1 MADIR
6 LVKPQANAVHNV
18 PCATGNRFVL
28 DFPSD
33 AALFAKDGD
42 DLVLSFEDGSSIRLQ
57 DFYTTYSKEEMPS
70 FEMEGAEISGEDFFA
85 ALGNP
90 DLMPAAGPSAAAATR
105 GGGFN
110 QYGNVELLQGIDRL
124 GGLDISFNWGQEHED
139 DLYAYGHRDIDYGVS
154 VVPVVPG
161 ILDPDIPVVD
171 DPDNP
176 NDGGVGPV
184 VDRLEVWEAGLEEV
198 GSKAGD
204 ESVPTVAHGGMNISA
219 PDGVATIVIGTV
231 TVFANG
237 HLVLGSNGEPVRVET
252 GEGYLQVTGF
262 NPATGRLEY
271 TYTLTDSTQEHDQGE
286 ANEHFT
292 HLLPVTVTDSDG
304 DRGSSTI
311 SVVIRDDEP
320 TAHNDANSITE
331 GDSEDVVCS
340 GNVLTGAVTKGEGTP
355 TDHDVIGADGH
366 MNDESKVSWKTTD
379 LESLGENTYK
389 TEYGTIKLN
398 ADGTYEYTLDGEN
411 DAVRVLE
418 NEHTTLTETF
428 TYTITDA
435 DGDTKP
441 ATLTITI
448 KGKNHDVEVTNG
460 DTLIVD
466 EADLEDGSKVDDNNF
481 TATAQ
486 GFMKITAH
494 DGLETVTIGG
504 VKVVENGQLVE
515 NPVVPDGSVG
525 KITVTDLIDHE
536 KGTWTLKYTYTLN
549 KATQEHTS
557 PAQGADRNELPSEH
571 VFEVHVWDQDGSDL
585 TGSIKVDIVDD
596 VPTAKNDWD
605 SVQEDVRVTTSGNV
619 IEGVRG
625 DGEESQESGTDIQ
638 GADGAD
644 GITKDGINTGVTSIA
659 FGNVTVTTL
668 DEDGS
673 FTINGAY
680 GELTISPDG
689 SYTYTLDKTN
699 SVVMGL
705 ENGETRKDFFTYT
718 LTDADGD
725 SHTANL
731 TITVKG
737 TSNSIPK
744 FEVEPLAVDEANL
757 TVTDENKH
765 AGNAPGT
772 ENVVAEK
779 TGTCTVIVKDGLA
792 SLSLKIGE
800 SENAIE
806 VPLTLNADGTV
817 TLAESPQHFKD
828 ANGYLT
834 IDSISGSGEYTIKY
848 TYHLTTA
855 TRHECP
861 AGVEAD
867 RNDLA
872 NDQLH
877 SFTLTVKDQ
886 DGSTQS
892 GDIKVNIYDDIPVL
906 EGEPSWTSSPA
917 TVTEDNMN
925 QEVPVNLGE
934 AFAKVVENQSY
945 GADGPNSTGAAVY
958 TLELSDNKVETT
970 LMGLDDGK
978 YETIYL
984 VKNGDGSVSG
994 FAGDTK
1000 CFTITINPQD
1010 GKATF
1015 TLLKPVKHAEQGEED
1030 TTLTL
1035 ETVGGS
1041 FKVKYTITDADGDE
1055 ASRSLDLGEEGVFQ
1069 IKDSETRV
1077 ALIKRDPS
1085 VDAALTVDE
1094 SFAER
1099 EKGPDRFV
1107 DDITG
1112 SDGNAGKTAELDAK
1126 DFFDITSGAD
1136 DQGLEGLEVEHKFEL
1151 KIGNNG
1157 EDSGL
1162 QGLYV
1167 NGTETIQ
1174 DDILLFNEN
1183 GVIVGRVGSAEGPT
1197 VFTLEIDQDS
1207 GHMTLTMYDDASIV
1221 HDNKTRFD
1229 EVEELA
1235 GKISVVL
1242 SVTDRDGDT
1251 NFATADITLKFEDD
1265 GPALD
1270 MPEASDMQTAT
1281 VNGMGTISG
1290 HMDVFDFGADGP
1302 AAESAVVV
1310 TVKDGETTY
1319 TFYCKQDADGAWSAK
1334 AGENETHS
1342 FIVDEQGNFTYSRPV
1357 SEDGI
1362 SDGNVTIEVTLKDG
1376 DGDIIRL
1383 PTTKFAPES
1392 IGENVGTVQEA
1403 GVAGHNPYN
1412 APQIRDANDSINGV
1426 ASVSKTITLQQEG
1439 QNKDTTLTLNLWDGT
1454 IAHTT
1459 FTKVDNGEDVTPP
1472 GEPYPI
1478 NTSLLTDITNGLTLY
1493 LVQENGKPALS
1504 GVRPQDSNY
1513 YGTLV
1518 FTMESEGTWTWKFVL
1533 NENGTLTNSMTEGE
1547 KIDLVLN
1554 LGVSDGMLQ
1563 NDSGTIHIT
1572 ILGTNDKPVFITGD
1586 KDSNVVGAVE
1596 VSDATNTPEGLSS
1609 CITGKLKAT
1618 DSDTDNSGVNNGLIF
1633 SLVGF
1638 KESKVGTV
1646 DGEDYNPYD
1655 SENEQDKIEHLI
1667 SSAPGKVT
1675 PHENSSTSI
1684 ETRYGTL
1691 TVYENGSYTYEVKD
1705 TSAIAGNEYVTETFT
1720 VLVKDNHGSWDKK
1733 DITITLRDENKN
1745 TEGREV
1751 SLTAKEEGV
1760 AGNSGKPTTAAD
1772 YNTPIPTQDGK
1783 PVAGQGMVLFKD
1795 EDVNDILTLKVN
1807 NSKLVWEGHN
1817 DQQPVDIEFSQES
1830 LTVSIAGTK
1839 TSLYLVASKNGED
1852 WTFEWV
1858 TDAPEKGSD
1867 VVGKLVLTREENGD
1881 VTSSFKLDP
1890 KNKKPLDNQDNH
1902 DFDNSGFLDQLSQ
1915 GETVKVE
1922 LPLTAT
1928 SSGGDEAA
1936 LTITIEGTND
1946 RPVIDSIKVKVEDKD
1961 EEISDGNSSLGVE
1974 PADIDSDTGTEAK
1987 PDLSGTILAS
1997 DVDNDD
2003 GSGSNNI
2010 EDHGLIFTLS
2020 DMHSEE
2026 GSTISQ
2032 EESVSF
2038 LPNGQESNPPVGNFD
2053 GQYSTI
2059 KTTYGELELDPDTG
2073 NFTYTMD
2080 EPKLVEGEPNA
2091 IMALGAGQ
2099 SVTETYTVRVTDS
2112 HGSWTEKT
2120 FEITITGTNDRPKIT
2135 STKKLEV
2142 HGTEDKAVDK
2152 NYHPEQ
2158 GDLSIA
2164 WVEADEY
2171 DIGDKIAG
2179 YYLVDYEDGEL
2190 VSEVKESVAI
2200 TVKQLRAYLENY
2212 SHGLSASDSSKAEL
2226 RARLNALDADDVIA
2240 TLKVET
2246 VDGKGKLTL
2255 EPNQGSSFI
2264 QALNQ
2269 DDKLTL
2275 DLSKLCGMYVSAKDT
2290 HNAYADG
2297 VNVTLV
2303 LHGKN
2308 DAETAISAYAPTVKE
2323 EGVYYDSETDNG
2335 NLPTVGVDGTDSE
2348 IGYTQHRTSSKG
2360 EFTISDRDA
2369 GQITFTYKND
2379 FTDNH
2384 EKEFKEAGTTIGE
2397 NAVSYEQESEG
2408 AETYY
2413 VFGTYGYY
2421 EISLTSSL
2429 DVDQGEKTFD
2439 YTYYLYSEETPKT
2452 IQDQF
2457 GDDFDDRLT
2466 AVNSIPQSERVV
2478 DTVELTV
2485 KTEGGNSTS
2494 LTLNATVVGSNDV
2507 PVIESVAEVKKE
2519 GAITLDDL
2527 EDGATGPNT
2536 MELVEE
2542 EDGEKTLQIT
2552 LQSSKTG
2559 AEQQFVGKIIGVDP
2573 DRKGDDTAADGT
2585 EIRNYSFVLNDKAS
2599 NVWTISTNEDGEQQ
2613 ATSDF
2618 GYITIDAEGVF
2629 HIHLYKD
2636 AGKTLAA
2643 GAESSDIFA
2652 GLGVRC
2658 TDTLGATS
2666 EIVNLSGKLV
2676 GVDDIA
2682 TVTPSNETIWEGVH
2696 AYDGE
2701 PKGEIPETSESN
2713 WAEHGGTVTGLISVN
2728 DPDEGDTI
2736 SRDKITVS
2744 INDEL
2749 KYVIFENGDSITY
2762 LQTDYGEINF
2772 KWTENG
2778 DLQYTYKILDNK
2790 VKNEIQELNL
2800 GETIKDE
2807 FSVQFHSHHTNGSD
2821 TTLSNPATISITI
2834 KGTNDA
2840 PVIDSVIIGDTKY
2853 NPDTT
2858 EEPIAGGTVHYRES
2872 IQGTIVS
2879 LDVDNAD
2886 GSDNTVSTLV
2896 YGILIYTDEEGEK
2909 HLVHAHTGEDGRT
2922 VYTAADNNYKL
2933 PDDMG
2938 ERLTFLPQA
2947 TLEHGS
2953 IVVNENGQYTYYHES
2968 DSITGNTT
2976 ESVWITVRDP
2986 HGAMDSVEIS
2996 FTLTPGE
3003 PGDLPEVTM
3012 EDNVDLS
3019 VIEPNPNDSEGD
3031 HLVHVGS
3038 NGTASSLDPENLGLS
3053 LSVRYY
3059 EDGDGKFILVAERNE
3074 EGKFVDTSGDV
3085 IKGQDGNPVS
3095 EDALLTA
3102 TGKLVEQGDGSY
3114 KWEYRDANDRVIEG
3128 FPPVELDIRLSDSGN
3143 SNSSWDDASYS
3154 LSTDYGTVYVTD
3166 SGELRFE
3173 LDNRADALNAGEVIN
3188 ETVTIWINGK
3198 PQEQTLNLK
3207 VTGTADA
3214 SEVEAPALTVD
3225 MDLNGGQDS
3234 ANLEIDDID
3243 NSDANGKQDEHQLFI
3258 GNIDDEKPIEITF
3271 GKPIY
3276 VIANDDKLVYSY
3288 TKPTGEDAD
3297 LWYGTLTFSQDSEGG
3312 YTYTFEAA
3320 DSDINKKL
3328 ADDHTTKFSIPIYV
3342 KDIAPEGSDEE
3353 DFDEV
3358 HYSTTKTQTT
3368 IDITI
3373 IGKADTPDAR
3383 DDTVTI
3389 TEDGTIPDDVS
3400 DEEKGDSAGP
3410 GTHAVKGNLQ
3420 VVDYDGL
3427 GVQISGMHVQ
3437 TSEGE
3442 PFEGEGRVVPGDF
3455 GTLVLN
3461 SDGTYTY
3468 TVNYDSLQHLSQGEN
3483 KKDTFTVEVKTPNSD
3498 PKYVTITVN
3507 VQGVNDL
3514 PTVSV
3519 TPVRSVLEQHGTTV
3533 TATGKVEAQ
3542 DIDEDSLTYGIK
3554 TGEESFSD
3562 QAYVVGTW
3570 EKNAEGEEELKL
3582 SLTTEKPQDESLV
3595 GTITIDTNGE
3605 YTFTLESNSEVVRQL
3620 EAGESASIVVDMG
3633 AKDIGDPVTKPVT
3646 ITIHGSNENPT
3657 VSTTLQVNEDIMVVE
3672 DNTLTVHVGQYDY
3685 TATDAEKGD
3694 MTFTFERGGEY
3705 MKEVT
3710 TNISVDGREYEISLT
3725 MGDDGTI
3732 TIQYPDTLKEY
3743 INGLGANDTLLI
3755 IDPDQMEPKLNVVVE
3770 DNAGGKTSSTLALTI
3785 KGKNDAIED
3794 LVADDVKD
3802 TSGTLSFTDV
3812 DRSDEHT
3819 ITFNDLYANGGALLS
3834 VSTNELP
3841 EKPLD
3846 VFDVHG
3852 TKLGTLTFT
3861 WKEDGASKE
3870 LSYTFEPDDAYLNTL
3885 PVGESKDISFSVT
3898 VNDGNGSSSTTESLS
3913 FKVTNKNDAPEISQ
3927 SDVNIGTVIFSDD
3940 DLQDTKHTVLF
3951 SNLKKNQEGEDISFT
3966 LDSTTTG
3973 QQSQSSTVY
3982 LGDVQVGTLTITYT
3996 PGENNQD
4003 NKITYSF
4010 TAEEDLNDLDVGEH
4024 ELEFSVSIKDAHGGE
4039 SSKILDSFTVTN
4051 GNDVPVIAITKTG
4064 NTGTFTITDEDTRDT
4079 PAISISYDEKEY
4091 PVSQN
4096 DSIEVPDLGSFF
4108 FTKDSSGTWR
4118 YTFTADPELQ
4128 ASMTA
4133 GDNEEFSID
4142 LNVSDGHTGG
4152 QVSKAFSV
4160 TVEGT
4165 NSQPEK
4171 LESVDLVISSLD
4183 DSYDLD
4189 LPLID
4194 ADGDSLTY
4202 TFKEGNY
4209 GSVVLDNG
4217 QYIYQV
4223 NEDALTEVQENKVQD
4238 ELHYTIFDG
4247 VNTVEGTLSVNLDV
4261 SALNLPEEPE
4271 IPTEGGETL
4280 IPDGDTDDTQPEI
4293 PGQPE
4298 EPEETSDADEDFEA
4312 IVYALENGED
4322 DTPLFARNTYSLAD
4336 GEEMY
4341 SLSPDDPEEN
4351 TVDIVA
4357 YDSTDYMVD
4366 GGEGV
4371 SFMVSENEDLT
4382 MDDILQ
4388 GDGQHGPIV
4397 SNIDVLI
4404 TGHGAESLTNMDQLA
4419 RDYGIS
4425 VDRDA
4430 NALTLDES
4438 WQKVDSGHTDTQVF
4452 SNGSLTLETSLD
4464 VSCPSDD
4471 LNVQAAMHQVTNN

>member
-6 LVKPQANAVHNV
+6 LVKPQANAVNNV

-184 VDRLEVWEAGLEEV
+184 VDRLEVWEEGLAN
-198 GSKAGD
+198 GSNPQG
-204 ESVPTVAHGGMNISA
+204 ENVPTMAHGGMNISA
-219 PDGVATIVIGTV
+219 PDGVATIVIGEV

-237 HLVLGSNGEPVRVET
+237 HLVLGNDGKPVRVET

-311 SVVIRDDEP
+311 AVVIRDDEP
-320 TAHNDANSITE
+320 EANDDANSITE
-331 GDSEDVVCS
+331 GDSENVVCS

-705 ENGETRKDFFTYT
+705 ENGETRKDIFTYT

-725 SHTANL
+725 SHTAYL
-731 TITVKG
+731 TITVNG

-817 TLAESPQHFKD
+817 TLEEHPQHFED

-855 TRHECP
+855 TRHEGP
-861 AGVEAD
+861 AEVEAD

-886 DGSTQS
+886 DESTQS

-906 EGEPSWTSSPA
+906 KGEPSWTSSPA

-1107 DDITG
+1107 DDTTG

-1197 VFTLEIDQDS
+1197 VFTLEIDKDS
-1207 GHMTLTMYDDASIV
+1207 GHMTLTMSDDASIV

-1319 TFYCKQDADGAWSAK
+1319 TFLCKQDADGAWSAK

-1376 DGDIIRL
+1376 DGDIIHL

-1459 FTKVDNGEDVTPP
+1459 FTKVDNGEDVTTP

-1504 GVRPQDSNY
+1504 GVKPQDSNY

-1518 FTMESEGTWTWKFVL
+1518 FTKESEGTWTWKFVL
-1533 NENGTLTNSMTEGE
+1533 NEDGTLTNSMTEGE
-1547 KIDLVLN
+1547 KIDLVFN

-1563 NDSGTIHIT
+1563 NDSGKIHIT
-1572 ILGTNDKPVFITGD
+1572 ILGTNDKPVFMTGEN
-1586 KDSNVVGAVE
+1586 DSNKVGAVE
-1596 VSDATNTPEGLSS
+1596 VSDATNTPEDLPSS
-1609 CITGKLKAT
+1609 IAGQLKAT
-1618 DSDTDNSGVNNGLIF
+1618 DSDTDNSGVNNDLIF

-1638 KESKVGTV
+1638 KDSKVGTV

-1655 SENEQDKIEHLI
+1655 SESEKNKIEHLI
-1667 SSAPGKVT
+1667 SSAPDEVT
-1675 PHENSSTSI
+1675 PHLDGSTSI
-1684 ETRYGTL
+1684 ETRYGIL
-1691 TVYENGSYTYEVKD
+1691 TVREDGSYTYVVRD

-1720 VLVKDNHGSWDKK
+1720 VLVKDNHGSWDEK
-1733 DITITLRDENKN
+1733 DITITLRDENKD
-1745 TEGREV
+1745 TKGFKV
-1751 SLTAKEEGV
+1751 YLTAKEEGV
-1760 AGNSGKPTTAAD
+1760 EGNSVSQTTAAG
-1772 YNTPIPTQDGK
+1772 YNKLIFTQDGQ
-1783 PVAGQGMVLFKD
+1783 PGEGQGTVLFTD

-1858 TDAPEKGSD
+1858 TAAPKKGSD

-1881 VTSSFKLDP
+1881 VTSSFELDP
-1890 KNKKPLDNQDNH
+1890 ENVTQIGDKDNSAE
-1902 DFDNSGFLDQLSQ
+1902 DNSGFLDQLSQ
-1915 GETVKVE
+1915 GETVTVK

-1961 EEISDGNSSLGVE
+1961 EEISDENSSLRVD
-1974 PADIDSDTGTEAK
+1974 PADKIDSDPETK

-2003 GSGSNNI
+2003 GSGSNNT

-2020 DMHSEE
+2020 DMQSATE
-2026 GSTISQ
+2026 GNEISQ
-2032 EESVSF
+2032 AQSVF
-2038 LPNGQESNPPVGNFD
+2038 FPPEDLESNPPVGNFN

-2059 KTTYGELELDPDTG
+2059 KTTYGELKLDPETG
-2073 NFTYTMD
+2073 DFKYTMD

-2099 SVTETYTVRVTDS
+2099 CVTETYTVRVTDS

-2120 FEITITGTNDRPKIT
+2120 FEITITGTNDRPEIT
-2135 STKKLEV
+2135 SSDLKV

-2158 GDLSIA
+2158 GDLSIE

-2179 YYLVDYEDGEL
+2179 YYLVDHEDGEL
-2190 VSEVKESVAI
+2190 VSEGKESVAI
-2200 TVKQLRAYLENY
+2200 TVKQLRAYLEKNLD
-2212 SHGLSASDSSKAEL
+2212 GLSASDSSKVEL
-2226 RARLNALDADDVIA
+2226 LARLNALDEGDVIA

-2246 VDGKGKLTL
+2246 VGGKGKLTL
-2255 EPNQGSSFI
+2255 EPNQDSSFI
-2264 QALNQ
+2264 QALNA

-2275 DLSKLCGMYVSAKDT
+2275 DLSELCGMYVSAKDT
-2290 HNAYADG
+2290 HDAYADG
-2297 VNVTLV
+2297 VDVTLV
-2303 LHGKN
+2303 LHGK
-2308 DAETAISAYAPTVKE
+2308 DDVQTSISADAPTVKE
-2323 EGVYYDSETDNG
+2323 EGVYYDSEIDNG
-2335 NLPTVGVDGTDSE
+2335 NLPTGGDDGTDTG
-2348 IGYTQHRTSSKG
+2348 IGQTQHLTFSDGR
-2360 EFTISDRDA
+2360 FTISDRDA

-2379 FTDNH
+2379 FTDNTA
-2384 EKEFKEAGTTIGE
+2384 ESFKESGTQIGNE
-2397 NAVSYEQESEG
+2397 SISYEQGTEG
-2408 AETYY
+2408 AETSYY
-2413 VFGTYGYY
+2413 VLGTYGYY
-2421 EISLTSSL
+2421 KISLTSSL
-2429 DVDQGEKTFD
+2429 DADQGEKTFD
-2439 YTYYLYSEETPKT
+2439 YTYYLYSEGNTPPEVKN
-2452 IQDQF
+2452 QLE
-2457 GDDFDDRLT
+2457 DFDDRLA
-2466 AVNSIPQSERVV
+2466 AVNSIPQGERVE

-2485 KTEGGNSTS
+2485 KTGDNSTS

-2507 PVIESVAEVKKE
+2507 PVIESVAGVEKE
-2519 GAITLDDL
+2519 GAITLKVL
-2527 EDGATGPNT
+2527 EDGVTDLNT
-2536 MELVEE
+2536 MKLVEA
-2542 EDGEKTLQIT
+2542 DGEKTLNIT
-2552 LQSSKTG
+2552 LQSSETG
-2559 AEQQFVGKIIGVDP
+2559 AEQQFVGKIIGNDP
-2573 DRKGDDTAADGT
+2573 DKDEGYPNAQGT
-2585 EIRNYSFVLNDKAS
+2585 EIRNYSFVLNGKAS

-2618 GYITIDAEGVF
+2618 GYITINAEGVF

-2636 AGKTLAA
+2636 AGKTLAE
-2643 GAESSDIFA
+2643 GAESVDIFA

-2701 PKGEIPETSESN
+2701 PKGEIPGISEN
-2713 WAEHGGTVTGLISVN
+2713 KWAENGGTVIGTISVD

-2736 SRDKITVS
+2736 SHKEITVNIGNEQFTVKFDENGHA
-2744 INDEL
+2744 INTVPAEYGQITFRWIEDGKL
-2749 KYVIFENGDSITY
+2749 KYI
-2762 LQTDYGEINF
+2762 
-2772 KWTENG
+2772 
-2778 DLQYTYKILDNK
+2778 YKIKDDAK
-2790 VKNEIQELNL
+2790 DKIQELNL
-2800 GETIKDE
+2800 GEILRDE
-2807 FSVQFHSHHTNGSD
+2807 ISVQFHSQHGNSD
-2821 TTLSNPATISITI
+2821 PYTLSNPADISITI

-2840 PVIDSVIIGDTKY
+2840 PVIDSVKIGNTEYDL
-2853 NPDTT
+2853 DT
-2858 EEPIAGGTVHYRES
+2858 EEVINGGTVGYRKS

-2879 LDVDNAD
+2879 YDVDNAD
-2886 GSDNTVSTLV
+2886 GSSDTVNTLV
-2896 YGILIYTDEEGEK
+2896 YGILIYTDDGGVK
-2909 HLVHAHTGEDGRT
+2909 HLVHAHTGEDGKT
-2922 VYTAADNNYKL
+2922 VYTAEDIEL

-2938 ERLTFLPQA
+2938 DRLTFLPQA

-2953 IVVNENGQYTYYHES
+2953 IVVNENGEYTYYHES
-2968 DSITGNTT
+2968 GSIKENTI

-2996 FTLTPGE
+2996 FTLTPNE
-3003 PGDLPEVTM
+3003 PGRLPDVTM
-3012 EDNVDLS
+3012 KDDVDLS

-3038 NGTASSLDPENLGLS
+3038 NGTTSSLDPENKGLS

-3059 EDGDGKFILVAERNE
+3059 KNEDGDFILVSEYSGGQFFDMS
-3074 EGKFVDTSGDV
+3074 GKP
-3085 IKGQDGNPVS
+3085 IKGADGAPVS
-3095 EDALLTA
+3095 ANDLSTA
-3102 TGKLVEQGDGSY
+3102 TGTLVEQGDGYVWKY
-3114 KWEYRDANDRVIEG
+3114 KDENDKVIQD
-3128 FPPVELDIRLSDSGN
+3128 FPHVELDIRISDPDTT
-3143 SNSSWDDASYS
+3143 SWGEASYS

-3173 LDNRADALNAGEVIN
+3173 LDNRADTLNAGEVIN
-3188 ETVTIWINGK
+3188 ETVTIWINGHK
-3198 PQEQTLNLK
+3198 QKQTLNLK

-3225 MDLNGGQDS
+3225 MEMDGGKAS
-3234 ANLEIDDID
+3234 AKLDIDDID
-3243 NSDANGKQDEHQLFI
+3243 NSDKEGSQDKHNLFI
-3258 GNIDDEKPIEITF
+3258 GTIEDQAPIAIELET
-3271 GKPIY
+3271 PIY
-3276 VIANDDKLVYSY
+3276 VVASDEGPVCLYNE
-3288 TKPTGEDAD
+3288 PTGKDVD
-3297 LWYGTLTFSQDSEGG
+3297 LWYGTLTFVMNDEGG
-3312 YTYTFEAA
+3312 YTYTFKAA

-3328 ADDHTTKFSIPIYV
+3328 ADDHKTDFSIPIYV
-3342 KDIAPEGSDEE
+3342 EDVAPEGSDEE
-3353 DFDEV
+3353 GDFDDKYHE
-3358 HYSTTKTQTT
+3358 TTQTQT
-3368 IDITI
+3368 NIDITI
-3373 IGKADTPDAR
+3373 IGKADTPDAE
-3383 DDTVTI
+3383 DNKVTI

-3400 DEEKGDSAGP
+3400 GDESGVSAGP
-3410 GTHAVKGNLQ
+3410 GTHAVKGDLQ
-3420 VVDYDGL
+3420 VVDYDGQ
-3427 GVQISGMHVQ
+3427 GIQISGMHGQ

-3468 TVNYDSLQHLSQGEN
+3468 TVNYDSLQHLPQGEN
-3483 KKDTFTVEVKTPNSD
+3483 KTDTFTVEVKTANSE
-3498 PKYVTITVN
+3498 PTYVTITVN

-3542 DIDEDSLTYGIK
+3542 DIDDGDVLTYGIE
-3554 TGEESFSD
+3554 TEEGGFID
-3562 QAYVVGTW
+3562 TAYVVGTW
-3570 EKNAEGEEELKL
+3570 VTNEEGEEKLQL
-3582 SLTTEKPQDESLV
+3582 SLTAEEPQEGNLV
-3595 GTITIDTNGE
+3595 GTITIDDQGE
-3605 YTFTLESNSEVVRQL
+3605 YTFTLENNSEVVREL
-3620 EAGESASIVVDMG
+3620 EAGESASIVLDMG
-3633 AKDIGDPVTKPVT
+3633 AKDSVGAPVTKPVT

-3657 VSTTLQVNEDIMVVE
+3657 VSTALQVDEDTMVV
-3672 DNTLTVHVGQYDY
+3672 DGNILTVPVNQYGGY

-3732 TIQYPDTLKEY
+3732 TIQYPDPLKEY
-3743 INGLGANDTLLI
+3743 INGLGADEKLLI
-3755 IDPDQMEPKLNVVVE
+3755 INPEQMDPKLNVVVE
-3770 DNAGGKTSSTLALTI
+3770 DDAGGKTSSPLALTI
-3785 KGKNDAIED
+3785 NGQNDDIKD
-3794 LVADDVKD
+3794 LETDDVTD
-3802 TSGTLSFTDV
+3802 TSGTLTFTDV

-3819 ITFNDLYANGGALLS
+3819 ITFNGLYAKDGNTLLS
-3834 VSTNELP
+3834 VSTNALP
-3841 EKPLD
+3841 NKLD
-3846 VFDVHG
+3846 VYDHTG
-3852 TKLGTLTFT
+3852 INLGTLTFT
-3861 WKEDGASKE
+3861 WNEDGASKE
-3870 LSYTFEPDDAYLNTL
+3870 LSYTFHPDDAYLNTL

-3898 VNDGNGSSSTTESLS
+3898 VDDGNGSSSTTESLS
-3913 FKVTNKNDAPEISQ
+3913 FTVTNENDAPEISQ
-3927 SDVNIGTVIFSDD
+3927 ESDVNKGTVIFSDD
-3940 DLQDTKHTVLF
+3940 DLEDTRHTVLF
-3951 SNLKKNQEGEDISFT
+3951 SGLKNKDDEDISFV
-3966 LDSTTTG
+3966 LNSTTPE
-3973 QQSQSSTVY
+3973 QQSSFSDVY
-3982 LGDVQVGTLTITYT
+3982 IGNVKVGTLTITYS
-3996 PGENNQD
+3996 PGEDNQK
-4003 NKITYSF
+4003 NKIEYSF
-4010 TAEEDLNDLDVGEH
+4010 TAEEDLNDLGVGEH

-4051 GNDVPVIAITKTG
+4051 GNDVPVIAITETG
-4064 NTGTFTITDEDTRDT
+4064 NTGTFTITDEDTMDKHL
-4079 PAISISYDEKEY
+4079 ISISYGDKEY
-4091 PVSQN
+4091 SVSQN
-4096 DSIEVPDLGSFF
+4096 NSIEVPELGSFV
-4108 FTKDSSGTWR
+4108 FTQDNNGTWT

-4128 ASMTA
+4128 ASIAT
-4133 GDNEEFSID
+4133 GKNRTFSIG
-4142 LNVSDGHTGG
+4142 LNVSDGHAEGD
-4152 QVSKAFSV
+4152 VSKEISV
-4160 TVEGT
+4160 TVEGA
-4165 NSQPEK
+4165 NQPPDM
-4171 LESVDLVISSLD
+4171 LEPVDVVLASLD
-4183 DSYDLD
+4183 ELHYILN
-4189 LPLID
+4189 LPLTDTDEDSLVYTFGEGTYGTIVS
-4194 ADGDSLTY
+4194 GDS
-4202 TFKEGNY
+4202 
-4209 GSVVLDNG
+4209 G
-4217 QYIYQV
+4217 QYFYQV
-4223 NEDALTEVQENKVQD
+4223 NEDALAADMGDTVQD

-4247 VNTVEGTLSVNLDV
+4247 VNTVEGTLIVNLDV

-4271 IPTEGGETL
+4271 TSPEEGGTV
-4280 IPDGDTDDTQPEI
+4280 IPDEDTDGTQPEI

-4312 IVYALENGED
+4312 FVYALENGED
-4322 DTPLFARNTYSLAD
+4322 DTLLFARDTYSLAD

-4351 TVDIVA
+4351 TIDIVA

-4371 SFMVSENEDLT
+4371 SFMVSDNEDLT

-4404 TGHGAESLTNMDQLA
+4404 TGEGAESLTNMDQLA